1 MTQTGSKNAKMPLV
15 LGGLAVVAGYV
26 MIWRPQSASIDEAR
40 QDRRQAEQ
48 QLVDLQRLGTATTVV
63 IEAADGSMRQLLLT
77 AVPSSPELATLLR
90 QLQAI
95 ATETNMVMSSMTPSP
110 LTANPAGPGGSVQIS
125 IGASGSRE
133 AADAYL
139 GRLRDLERLVVI
151 EQLSVQ
157 ERADTGVSDSA
168 AAVDAAGTAG
178 AAVEIPEVQVQLTMR
193 VFTLAAPVVPTDPA
207 AP

>member
-95 ATETNMVMSSMTPSP
+95 ATETKMVMSSMTPSP

-133 AADAYL
+133 AADTYL
-139 GRLRDLERLVVI
+139 GRLRDLERLLVI

-157 ERADTGVSDSA
+157 ERADTGVSDTA

-193 VFTLAAPVVPTDPA
+193 VFTLAGPVIPTDP
-207 AP
+207 PSP

>member
-1 MTQTGSKNAKMPLV
+1 MTQSGSKNAKMPLV

-26 MIWRPQSASIDEAR
+26 MIWRPQSSSIDDAR

-48 QLVDLQRLGTATTVV
+48 QLVELQRVVTATTVV
-63 IEAADGSMRQLLLT
+63 EAADGSMRQVLLT
-77 AVPSSPELATLLR
+77 AVPSAPELATLLR

-95 ATETNMVMSSMTPSP
+95 ATETNMVVGSMTPSP

-125 IGASGSRE
+125 IGAAGSRE
-133 AADAYL
+133 ATDAYL
-139 GRLRDLERLVVI
+139 GRLRDLERLLVI

-157 ERADTGVSDSA
+157 ERAGTVAPDA
-168 AAVDAAGTAG
+168 AAADAAGPAG
-178 AAVEIPEVQVQLTMR
+178 AVADIPDVQVQLTMR
-193 VFTLAAPVVPTDPA
+193 VFTLAGPVVPIDPA

>member
-48 QLVDLQRLGTATTVV
+48 QLVDLQRVGTATTVV
-63 IEAADGSMRQLLLT
+63 VEAADGSMRQLLLT
-77 AVPSSPELATLLR
+77 AVPSAPELATLLR

-95 ATETNMVMSSMTPSP
+95 ATETNMVMGSMTPSP

-133 AADAYL
+133 AADTYL
-139 GRLRDLERLVVI
+139 GRLRDLERLLVI

-157 ERADTGVSDSA
+157 ERADTGASDTA

-193 VFTLAAPVVPTDPA
+193 VFTLAGPVVPTDPA

>member
-1 MTQTGSKNAKMPLV
+1 MSPSGSKNAKMPVV

-26 MIWRPQSASIDEAR
+26 MIWRPQSSSIAEAR

-48 QLVDLQRLGTATTVV
+48 QLVELEAVSTATTIVV
-63 IEAADGSMRQLLLT
+63 EAADGSTRQLLLA
-77 AVPSSPELATLLR
+77 AVPATPELAALLR

-95 ATETNMVMSSMTPSP
+95 ATETGMVMGSMSPMP

-125 IGASGSRE
+125 MAAAGSRE

-139 GRLRDLERLVVI
+139 GRLRDLERLLVI

-157 ERADTGVSDSA
+157 ERAATGA
-168 AAVDAAGTAG
+168 EIAEGAG
-178 AAVEIPEVQVQLTMR
+178 AAVELPEVQMQVTLR
-193 VFTLAAPVVPTDPA
+193 VFTIGGPVVPVDPA

>member
-26 MIWRPQSASIDEAR
+26 MIWRPQSSSIDEAR

-48 QLVDLQRLGTATTVV
+48 QLVDLQRVGTATTVV
-63 IEAADGSMRQLLLT
+63 VEAADGSMRQLLLT
-77 AVPSSPELATLLR
+77 AVPSAPELATLLR

-95 ATETNMVMSSMTPSP
+95 ATETNMVMGSMTPSP

-133 AADAYL
+133 AADTYL
-139 GRLRDLERLVVI
+139 GRLRDLERLLVI

-157 ERADTGVSDSA
+157 ERAERRR
-168 AAVDAAGTAG
+168 AGHRRRRRRRRYGRRRGGDPRGAG
-178 AAVEIPEVQVQLTMR
+178 AADDAGVHPR
-193 VFTLAAPVVPTDPA
+193 RPRRPDRSRHP
-207 AP
+207 